1 MRWRG
6 LGGGAALCR
15 RIPGVRPVTG
25 SGYTLYTLYNT
36 LYILYTLY
44 TASTGAGVTYHGVV
58 CMLQLVSTA
67 SLLARGRH

>member
-25 SGYTLYTLYNT
+25 SDYTLYTLYT
-36 LYILYTLY
+36 LYPLY
-44 TASTGAGVTYHGVV
+44 TASTGAGVPYHGVV
-58 CMLQLVSTA
+58 CMLQLVSIA
-67 SLLARGRH
+67 SLLTRGRH